1 MLPAASRW
9 TWQVRTCWGIAIAA
23 FYIKDGLIQNLWNQW
38 NAALDAACTASL
50 SLT

>member
-1 MLPAASRW
+1 MLPAASPW
-9 TWQVRTCWGIAIAA
+9 TLQVKTCWGIVA